1 MEQGFLERKRTMEK
15 SSEAFA
21 QQLKKVC
28 ESKPQVSEEKYKDM
42 VKEWEGKLLTGY
54 EEYKKKQ
61 DAIKAKLGK
70 A

>member
-1 MEQGFLERKRTMEK
+1 MEK
-15 SSEAFA
+15 SSEEFA

-28 ESKPQVSEEKYKDM
+28 ESKPQVSEDKYKEM

-70 A
+70 NFGLWVLNST